1 MVLWQ
6 KIHISLKFTGSLR
19 NPQAT
24 FLVID
29 YLVISPR
36 LASSSY
42 SVVVLHCEV
51 LVVMIPVR
59 KALRLC
65 EVSFAVLLLELTL

>member
-6 KIHISLKFTGSLR
+6 KIHILMKFTGSLR

-24 FLVID
+24 FLVRD
-29 YLVISPR
+29 YLVIYPC
-36 LASSSY
+36 LTCSSFS
-42 SVVVLHCEV
+42 VVLHCEV
-51 LVVMIPVR
+51 LFVMIPVR